1 MRTYLPLSPP
11 GPLQGSL
18 EGLTLLLLP
27 LCVVGCRAP
36 EVHAADA
43 DREVYEMVLERRE
56 ELFGESGTFSI
67 DPPAD
72 SLRQRIL
79 SGEWE
84 ASQPQPLSLVD
95 CLVIAAENSREVQ
108 SQRESLYR
116 SALDLSLERWQYST
130 QFFGDVSGGVS
141 GTGDGGDVDANVDS
155 SLGFSR
161 LLGTGASIVTTLGN
175 GMFRIGSTGAP
186 WDELANLTL
195 SITQPLLRGAGRAI
209 ALEPLTQAERDLIY
223 AVRSYERF
231 RRTYAV
237 DVAGRVYGLLQAID
251 ELKNEERNYDALVE
265 LRERTA
271 ALAAAGR
278 LSDIQADQA
287 RQDELGS
294 ENRLISLRASLA
306 RQWDQ
311 FSLFLGLPVGVALA
325 LDPAEFEGLIESDP
339 SLDQIDER
347 AAREYALLHRLDHL
361 TVSDQVADS
370 ERSLAIAEDALRA
383 GLSLDLSGSAATDG
397 DGGLNDIRYQDID
410 WTASLS
416 LDLPLERKRER
427 NALRSSQ
434 ISLAAAERNLIEDE
448 DSIHASVLDALRTV
462 RAARQSTVIQRGAVS
477 LARRRVESAKLNM
490 AAGRIETRD
499 LLDAQAALVGAENNA
514 TASLIQF
521 NLARFDLHLELET
534 LRIDEEGIHVFPD
547 LMQKPLEQAQ

>member
-1 MRTYLPLSPP
+1 MCSSDLARANERTTQELNPGLGLGPEGPVAWSARAGTCYHPPHGQGSFPSARLRLRSESVRTYLPLSPP

-265 LRERTA
+265 LRERTEI
-271 ALAAAGR
+271 G
-278 LSDIQADQA
+278 
-287 RQDELGS
+287 
-294 ENRLISLRASLA
+294 RASCRA
-306 RQWDQ
+306 R
-311 FSLFLGLPVGVALA
+311 V
-325 LDPAEFEGLIESDP
+325 
-339 SLDQIDER
+339 
-347 AAREYALLHRLDHL
+347 
-361 TVSDQVADS
+361 
-370 ERSLAIAEDALRA
+370 
-383 GLSLDLSGSAATDG
+383 
-397 DGGLNDIRYQDID
+397 
-410 WTASLS
+410 
-416 LDLPLERKRER
+416 
-427 NALRSSQ
+427 
-434 ISLAAAERNLIEDE
+434 
-448 DSIHASVLDALRTV
+448 
-462 RAARQSTVIQRGAVS
+462 
-477 LARRRVESAKLNM
+477 
-490 AAGRIETRD
+490 
-499 LLDAQAALVGAENNA
+499 
-514 TASLIQF
+514 
-521 NLARFDLHLELET
+521 
-534 LRIDEEGIHVFPD
+534 
-547 LMQKPLEQAQ
+547 